1 MKLLDTLTGG
11 YASLI
16 AYGLAA
22 LAVTAILAWTYH
34 AGAAHTAAIW
44 QLKYDQR
51 EVAITA
57 ATNAEISRQ
66 AQANAQAKAAE
77 AKRLDELE
85 AANKALEAH
94 IKELSDEA
102 NADPDRDRVCLSDAS
117 GLRIDSVH

>member
-1 MKLLDTLTGG
+1 MKLLNTLTGG

-22 LAVTAILAWTYH
+22 LAVAAVLAWTYH
-34 AGAAHTAAIW
+34 AGSAHSTAIW
-44 QLKYDQR
+44 SAKYTAR

-102 NADPDRDRVCLSDAS
+102 NADPDRDRVCLSAAS